1 MKYTQMIVF
10 FFNIIGAMGFSL
22 IAPLFP
28 PLCKLKGIS
37 NEICSYIIS
46 SICISQIFGSIYSP
60 IFIEKVGIKQ
70 LYLISLI
77 GQSICT
83 FCYSFIV
90 YIDNNFIF
98 IITGFIIRLLHG
110 IFSIF
115 VSVISFSITSLINE
129 GKELERAMGYMEL
142 SWGIGLALGP
152 VIISIFF
159 GIGGYSLPFIIIGFV
174 DLSTI
179 FFFYKIPNKDF
190 RKEST
195 DFSKEEKE
203 KKANIEKFSFI
214 KVISYIECFLL
225 TGSIIIELN
234 TTDFYIPTLVNYLYD
249 KFSISTSRASL
260 FFLASTI
267 GYIISTQMINK
278 FTDLCNNFK
287 LIFIGHVLAIFCCLL
302 TAPIG
307 ILPQKYIF
315 IIIGIFFQG
324 FIGGI
329 INIPAFVELN
339 NFGKKIFSNNEQLQR
354 DIPSSLINFSF
365 CFGDLIEP
373 IIGAWITNHFSFQSS
388 AYFAAFCSFSMAI
401 TFRYYFYNQINE
413 INCSHNE
420 SLLIKKKESSINKE
434 EN

>member
-1 MKYTQMIVF
+1 MMKYTQMIVF

-179 FFFYKIPNKDF
+179 FFF
-190 RKEST
+190 
-195 DFSKEEKE
+195 
-203 KKANIEKFSFI
+203 
-214 KVISYIECFLL
+214 L
-225 TGSIIIELN
+225 
-234 TTDFYIPTLVNYLYD
+234 
-249 KFSISTSRASL
+249 
-260 FFLASTI
+260 
-267 GYIISTQMINK
+267 
-278 FTDLCNNFK
+278 
-287 LIFIGHVLAIFCCLL
+287 
-302 TAPIG
+302 
-307 ILPQKYIF
+307 
-315 IIIGIFFQG
+315 
-324 FIGGI
+324 
-329 INIPAFVELN
+329 
-339 NFGKKIFSNNEQLQR
+339 
-354 DIPSSLINFSF
+354 
-365 CFGDLIEP
+365 
-373 IIGAWITNHFSFQSS
+373 
-388 AYFAAFCSFSMAI
+388 
-401 TFRYYFYNQINE
+401 
-413 INCSHNE
+413 
-420 SLLIKKKESSINKE
+420 
-434 EN
+434 